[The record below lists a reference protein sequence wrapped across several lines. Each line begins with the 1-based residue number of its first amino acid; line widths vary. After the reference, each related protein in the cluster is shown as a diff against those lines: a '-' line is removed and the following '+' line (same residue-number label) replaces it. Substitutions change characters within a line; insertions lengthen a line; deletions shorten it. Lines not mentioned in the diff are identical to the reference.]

1 MIELLDLVDSNGKI
15 IKTGVKRGE
24 SMKLGGLHVQVALVI
39 IINSAGNLLVH
50 KRSKNKKVHPGYIDH
65 ACGAIQ
71 SGESPETAG
80 VREAEE
86 EIGVTPNS
94 LKLIRKGINEYNTYT
109 YVFVGFSDEIPEIA
123 TPEEVDWVG
132 VLSLAELKELNRTR
146 REKFVDG
153 FFEDLELAL
162 STKKD

>member
-15 IKTGVKRGE
+15 IKTDVERGE
-24 SMKLGGLHVQVALVI
+24 SMNLGGLHVQVAIVI
-39 IINSAGNLLVH
+39 IMNSAGNILVH
-50 KRSKNKKVHPGYIDH
+50 RRSRNKKVNPGYIDH

-80 VREAEE
+80 LREAEE
-86 EIGVTPNS
+86 EIGVTPKF
-94 LKLIRKGINEYNTYT
+94 LKLIKQGINEYNTYS
-109 YVFVGFSDEIPEIA
+109 YIFVGYSDETPKIV

-132 VLSLAELKELNRTR
+132 ILSPAELKEQNSSDK
-146 REKFVDG
+146 EKFVDG

>member
-15 IKTGVKRGE
+15 IKTGVERGE
-24 SMKLGGLHVQVALVI
+24 DMKLDGLYVQIALVI
-39 IINSAGNLLVH
+39 IINSEGNILVH
-50 KRSKNKKVHPGYIDH
+50 KRSKTKKTHPGYIDH

-71 SGESPETAG
+71 SGESPKTAG
-80 VREAEE
+80 IREAKE
-86 EIGVTPNS
+86 EIGVTPKS
-94 LKLIRKGINEYNTYT
+94 LKLIRHGVNEYNTYA
-109 YVFVGFSDEIPEIA
+109 YIFVGHSDETPKIV

-132 VLSLAELKELNRTR
+132 IKSLNELKELRLSGKA
-146 REKFVDG
+146 KFVDG

>member
-15 IKTGVKRGE
+15 IKTDVERGE
-24 SMKLGGLHVQVALVI
+24 SMNLGGLHVQVAIVI
-39 IINSAGNLLVH
+39 IMNSAGNILVH
-50 KRSKNKKVHPGYIDH
+50 RRSRNKKVNPGYIDH

-71 SGESPETAG
+71 SGESPEEAG
-80 VREAEE
+80 VREAKE
-86 EIGVTPNS
+86 EIGVTPKF
-94 LKLIRKGINEYNTYT
+94 LKLIKQGINEYNTYS
-109 YVFVGFSDEIPEIA
+109 YIFVGYSDETPKIV

-132 VLSLAELKELNRTR
+132 ILSPTELKELNSSDK
-146 REKFVDG
+146 EKFVDG

>member
-1 MIELLDLVDSNGKI
+1 MIELVDLVDSEGI
-15 IKTGVKRGE
+15 VIKTGVERGE
-24 SMKLGGLHVQVALVI
+24 SMNLGGLHVQVAIVI
-39 IINSAGNLLVH
+39 IMNSAGNILVH
-50 KRSKNKKVHPGYIDH
+50 RRSRNKKVNPGYIDH

-80 VREAEE
+80 LREAEE
-86 EIGVTPNS
+86 EIGVTPKF
-94 LKLIRKGINEYNTYT
+94 LKLIKQGINEYNTYS
-109 YVFVGFSDEIPEIA
+109 YIFVGYSDETPKIV

-132 VLSLAELKELNRTR
+132 ILSPTELKELNSSDK
-146 REKFVDG
+146 EKFVDG